1 MLGTIEAEATSI
13 ADPSVKRK
21 IVFSTATASFEQ
33 GGFPASAMIDQNPNS
48 GWAAAGSPLNEPVIA
63 MLSFAEPVGFEGG
76 TTIVL
81 SMRYPLGS
89 QKVLGR
95 FRLAATTDPQPA
107 LGLPGVL
114 LKDRIAKP

>member
-1 MLGTIEAEATSI
+1 
-13 ADPSVKRK
+13 
-21 IVFSTATASFEQ
+21 
-33 GGFPASAMIDQNPNS
+33 MIDQNPNS

-76 TTIVL
+76 TIIVL